1 MADSLRGI
9 GSGLSGIS
17 RPELR
22 PAGNAAQAEGKQ
34 VDFQDVL
41 LRSLDQ
47 VNRLDAESQNAIA
60 QGLAAGG
67 EGDMTQAEIFMAVK
81 KADLAFR
88 TMLQIRNKVL
98 EAYNEI
104 KQMRM

>member
-1 MADSLRGI
+1 MADPLRGI
-9 GSGLSGIS
+9 GSGTSPIA
-17 RPELR
+17 RTDVR
-22 PAGNAAQAEGKQ
+22 PAGEGEAGKSRQ
-34 VDFQDVL
+34 IDFQNVL
-41 LRSLDQ
+41 FQSLDQ

-60 QGLAAGG
+60 QGLAGGG
-67 EGDMTQAEIFMAVK
+67 EGELTQAEIFMAVK

>member
-1 MADSLRGI
+1 MEPLRGI

-22 PAGNAAQAEGKQ
+22 PAGDGAPAGEKQ
-34 VDFQDVL
+34 VDFQEVL
-41 LRSLDQ
+41 FRSLDQ

-60 QGLAAGG
+60 QGLAADG
-67 EGDMTQAEIFMAVK
+67 EGEMTQAEIFMAVK